1 MTDVEK
7 RTAAARFAA
16 DWKGRGDEKQE
27 TKAFWLALLQKV
39 YGVDEPEKHIAFELP
54 VKLDHTSFIDG
65 YIESTR
71 VLIEQKDRDIDLSR
85 GYKQPDGTM
94 LTPFQ
99 QARRYAGYLPYN
111 QVPCWIVVCNFQEFR
126 IYDMEHPND
135 EPEILKLADLEK
147 EFYRLQFLVD
157 TGSEHIKKEIV
168 SNLLTGKPGKCTEQP
183 KGKILRIRKG
193 QEGIDF
199 KGILAQFSQYVD
211 MGNSLTHIEKLK
223 QYVVQVPLQY
233 QKALDD
239 GTYFIN
245 QNQTTGVMWP
255 SLMEV
260 KESGRWGFIDNL
272 PIIEQELIRGNP
284 MRDIS
289 TNFYHLALQKQIASI
304 ADAVE
309 RTYKAVERIEHG
321 QMDDRIALLYSG
333 REQIQNAM
341 ICEDLDTRKQDIA
354 SGRQSL
360 ITAKHQLG
368 RTLKRRI
375 EEFEPIPEG
384 WFAQRWLAFC
394 HKGIFDQ
401 RDDEFQEMQDYY
413 ELYLEA
419 TKLLAASY
427 AVTDEMEAARKA
439 YTDSVD
445 FMKSISFD
453 NVRTIQFVHKPSE
466 VHDRFIYHP
475 VAYIE
480 AEREDAE
487 EKAQGYDC
495 MIIEVTGEDLLEVL
509 GDEQEI

>member
-1 MTDVEK
+1 MTDMER

-16 DWKGRGDEKQE
+16 DWQGQGDELQE
-27 TKAFWLALLQKV
+27 TQAFWLALLQKV
-39 YGVDEPEKHIAFELP
+39 YGVEEPEKYVAFKVP

-71 VLIEQKDRDIDLSR
+71 VLIEQKGKDIDLSR
-85 GYKQPDGTM
+85 GYKQSDGAM

-99 QARRYAGYLPYN
+99 QARRNAGYLPYN
-111 QVPCWIVVCNFQEFR
+111 QVPRWIVVCNFQEFR
-126 IYDMEHPND
+126 IHDMNRPND

-147 EFYRLQFLVD
+147 EIHQLQFLVD
-157 TGSEHIKKEIV
+157 IGNELVKKEIEISFRAGELV
-168 SNLLTGKPGKCTEQP
+168 EKP
-183 KGKILRIRKG
+183 KGKILRIGKG

-199 KGILAQFSQYVD
+199 KGVLTRLSQYVNI
-211 MGNSLTHIEKLK
+211 GHSLTHIEKQK
-223 QYVVQVPLQY
+223 QYVVQVPLKY
-233 QKALDD
+233 QKALDE

-260 KESGRWGFIDNL
+260 KKNGRWGFVDSL
-272 PIIEQELIRGNP
+272 PIAEQELVRGNP

-289 TNFYHLALQKQIASI
+289 MNIYQLALQEQISSI

-309 RTYKAVERIEHG
+309 RTYKVVERIEQG

-333 REQIQNAM
+333 QEQIQTAVTTFN
-341 ICEDLDTRKQDIA
+341 DLDSMKHDIA
-354 SGRQSL
+354 LGRQNV

-368 RTLKRRI
+368 MMLKRRI

-384 WFAQRWLAFC
+384 WLKQWWLAFR

-401 RDDEFQEMQDYY
+401 RDEDFQRIQDYY

-427 AVTDEMEAARKA
+427 VVIGKMEAAKKA
-439 YTDSVD
+439 YIDSID

-453 NVRTIQFVHKPSE
+453 KIRTIQFIHKPSE
-466 VHDRFIYHP
+466 IRDRFIYHP
-475 VAYIE
+475 VTYIE
-480 AEREDAE
+480 AEQEDAKE
-487 EKAQGYDC
+487 GVREYDYM
-495 MIIEVTGEDLLEVL
+495 MIEATGEDLLEVL
-509 GDEQEI
+509 SDG